1 MFQMKEQDK
10 TPEELG
16 EVKIDNLPNK
26 EVKVMIV
33 NMIKELRIRRDEQP
47 EKLEVLNKDL
57 EYIKNNQTDKEYN
70 KWNEN
75 YTKRN

>member
-1 MFQMKEQDK
+1 MFQMKERDK

-33 NMIKELRIRRDEQP
+33 NMIKELKRRWINT
-47 EKLEVLNKDL
+47 EVKKTWK
-57 EYIKNNQTDKEYN
+57 I
-70 KWNEN
+70 
-75 YTKRN
+75 